1 MRFYALALQNPEPLP
16 ILLALCEDWEAFLFI
31 YLVLSFCVAA
41 NYYTQK
47 FCKKQPKSNIFCTS
61 LLYLVTLILVAM
73 SHVFFGRF
81 EVHIFGDFLDL
92 YKGTALLIYLRE
104 LKAFLNC
111 LLRLGLH
118 VGSLRHLAIK
128 LEQAIIARTES
139 FIDKIK
145 EKK

>member
-1 MRFYALALQNPEPLP
+1 M
-16 ILLALCEDWEAFLFI
+16 
-31 YLVLSFCVAA
+31 
-41 NYYTQK
+41 
-47 FCKKQPKSNIFCTS
+47 
-61 LLYLVTLILVAM
+61 LYLITLTLVAI

-81 EVHIFGDFLDL
+81 EVAIFRDFLDL